1 MKLSPAFKKLSQSI
15 TPSEMQYMLDTM
27 SLHKIYTTLGISD
40 KLLMKYIVEHNLKY
54 KKAFKTIN
62 DLLDDDKKEIVNEWL
77 TTNTTKRALIK
88 KFCIS
93 PNTLSK
99 ILKNVNKEQSSIDKN
114 WLEYHKLVLKL
125 TNVTIRHFKLKSKQG
140 FDLDHKISI
149 KSGYLQKIPPGLIAS
164 LENLEFIPLSVN
176 RANGIEDSI
185 SKEKLYQ
192 LCNI

>member
-27 SLHKIYTTLGISD
+27 SLYKIYTTLGISD

-62 DLLDDDKKEIVNEWL
+62 DLLDNDKKEIVNEWL

-125 TNVTIRHFKLKSKQG
+125 TNVTIRHFKLESKQG

-149 KSGYLQKIPPGLIAS
+149 KSGYLQKIPAGLIAS
-164 LENLEFIPLSVN
+164 LENLEFIPSSVN